1 MMLEKENM
9 SSHADIVST
18 AMKGLEFR
26 AQMD

>member
-1 MMLEKENM
+1 MLEKENM

-18 AMKGLEFR
+18 AMKGLEFI